1 MLFAG
6 KEDFKVAYEAKA
18 LETFS
23 KPVSQCSTFEQYE
36 LLVYLISGTVGK
48 IRTQT
53 SQRHLRLQQKKV
65 YYFSMEFLIGR
76 LLRNYLIN
84 LELEDIVS
92 EGLQDLS
99 IDLDALCQ
107 CEKDPG
113 LGNGGLGRLAACFLD
128 SMAYLGV
135 PGVGMGIRYRFGLFR
150 QKIVNGYQTEE
161 PDSWL
166 DSGYP
171 WEKRKPDEAVEVRFG
186 GYVESYTGQDGEPR
200 YELKGA
206 QTVLAV
212 PYDVPVVGYGG
223 KTVNVLRLWGAEP
236 VVEKLDLTAFNRGDY
251 SAAMRDRNDIEA
263 ITCIL
268 YPDDSTEAGR
278 ALRLK
283 QEYFFVS
290 AGIASIIRSFKA
302 AYGSDWEKLPAQISI
317 HTNDTHPALCVP
329 ELMRVLIDQEGL
341 KWDAAWEITRK
352 TISYTNHTIMPEA
365 LEKWSIDLM
374 RALLPRVYQIIEEID
389 RRYCASFDRS
399 LPDWQE
405 RLKNTAILWDGQVH
419 MANLS
424 IIGAYSVN
432 GVAALHTEILKTSV
446 LKDFYALTP
455 EKFNNKTNGVTH
467 RRFLAEANPPLSRL
481 ITSVIGDGWLGNA
494 AELQK
499 LLPYREDES
508 FLRTLRDVKRQN
520 KVRLGNYIAQTM
532 GIAVDPDSIFDIQVK
547 RIHAYKRQLLAAFK
561 VMHLYN
567 TLKENPDADI
577 GPYTF
582 IFAGK
587 AAAGYAFAKESIK
600 YICSIAD
607 MVNADPVV
615 NKKLRVIFLENFNV
629 SSAQLIYPACDI
641 SEQISTAG
649 KEASG
654 TGCMKFMFN
663 GAVTLG
669 TLDGANVEIRNQVGD
684 ENIAIFGLTAD
695 QVLDYYAHGGYIA
708 FDQVNS
714 DPRLQKLVDQ
724 LVDGTFLPYGRNFY
738 GIHDALMKANDEY
751 FVLKDFDP
759 YLRAFEDLCSIYADP
774 IRWGKMSLSNIAMAG
789 EFTTDR
795 TISQYCQDIWH
806 TPCDKIK

>member
-1 MLFAG
+1 MFAG

-18 LETFS
+18 LETFA
-23 KPVSQCSTFEQYE
+23 KPISACSTFEKYE
-36 LLVYLISGTVGK
+36 LLVYLIAGTTSKV
-48 IRTQT
+48 RTQT
-53 SQRHLRLQQKKV
+53 SMRHIRNKQKKV

-84 LELEDIVS
+84 LEMEEPVR
-92 EGLQDLS
+92 EGLSDLG

-107 CEKDPG
+107 CELDPG

-166 DSGYP
+166 ENGYP
-171 WEKRKPDEAVEVRFG
+171 WETKKSDQAIPVRFG
-186 GYVESYTGQDGEPR
+186 GYVESQTGPDGQPHFTT
-200 YELKGA
+200 KGG
-206 QTVLAV
+206 QVVMAV
-212 PYDVPVVGYGG
+212 PYEVPIVGYGG
-223 KTVNVLRLWGAEP
+223 KTVNVLRLWSAEP
-236 VVEKLDLTAFNRGDY
+236 VVEKLDLASFNRGDY
-251 SAAMRDRNDIEA
+251 SGAVKDRNEIEA
-263 ITCIL
+263 ISCIL
-268 YPDDSTEAGR
+268 YPDDSTESGK

-283 QEYFFVS
+283 QEYFFVA
-290 AGIASIIRSFKA
+290 AGVADIVRSFKKT
-302 AYGSDWEKLPAQISI
+302 YGSDWAIFPEKISI

-329 ELMRVLIDQEGL
+329 ELMRVLVDEEGVSWNEA
-341 KWDAAWEITRK
+341 WDITRK

-374 RALLPRVYQIIEEID
+374 RVLLPRVYQIIEEID
-389 RRYCASFDRS
+389 RRYVASFDRT

-405 RLKNTAILWDGQVH
+405 KLRNTAILWDGQVH

-432 GVAALHTEILKTSV
+432 GVAALHTEILKKEV

-481 ITSVIGDGWLGNA
+481 ITDTIGDGWMGNA
-494 AELQK
+494 FELQK
-499 LLPYREDES
+499 LLPYKEDKA
-508 FLRTLRDVKRQN
+508 FLTDLRDVKRQN
-520 KVRLGNYIAQTM
+520 KVRLGNYIADTM

-547 RIHAYKRQLLAAFK
+547 RIHAYKRQVLAAFK

-567 TLKENPDADI
+567 VLKENPKADI
-577 GPYTF
+577 PPYTF

-607 MVNADPVV
+607 LVNSDPVV
-615 NKKLRVIFLENFNV
+615 NKKLRVVFLENFNV
-629 SSAQLIYPACDI
+629 STAQLIYPAADI

-654 TGCMKFMFN
+654 TGCMKFMYN

-669 TLDGANVEIRNQVGD
+669 TLDGANVEIKKQVGD
-684 ENIAIFGLTAD
+684 ENIAIFGLTSD
-695 QVLDYYAHGGYIA
+695 EVLRYYQQGGYIA
-708 FDQVNS
+708 YDTCNA
-714 DPRLQKLVDQ
+714 DPRLKKICNQ
-724 LVDGTFLPYGRNFY
+724 LVDGTYGGLSFY
-738 GIHDALMKANDEY
+738 GIHDALFKANDEY
-751 FVLKDFDP
+751 FVLKDFDS
-759 YLRAFEDLCSIYADP
+759 YLSAFRSLSEIYQDP
-774 IRWGKMSLSNIAMAG
+774 VRWGGMSLTNIAMAG

-795 TISQYCQDIWH
+795 TIFQYCDEIWNI
-806 TPCDKIK
+806 PCDRIK

>member
-1 MLFAG
+1 LFAG

-18 LETFS
+18 LETFA
-23 KPVSQCSTFEQYE
+23 KPISACSTFEKYE
-36 LLVYLISGTVGK
+36 LLVYLIAGTTSKV
-48 IRTQT
+48 RTQT
-53 SQRHLRLQQKKV
+53 SMRHIRNKQKKV

-84 LELEDIVS
+84 LEMEEPVR
-92 EGLQDLS
+92 EGLSDLG

-107 CEKDPG
+107 CELDPG

-166 DSGYP
+166 ENGYP
-171 WEKRKPDEAVEVRFG
+171 WETKKSDQAIPVHFG
-186 GYVESYTGQDGEPR
+186 GYVESQTGPDGQPHFTT
-200 YELKGA
+200 KGG
-206 QTVLAV
+206 QVVMAV
-212 PYDVPVVGYGG
+212 PYEVPIVGYGG
-223 KTVNVLRLWGAEP
+223 KTVNVLRLWSAEP
-236 VVEKLDLTAFNRGDY
+236 VVEKLDLAAFNRGDY
-251 SAAMRDRNDIEA
+251 SGAVKDRNEIEA
-263 ITCIL
+263 ISCIL
-268 YPDDSTEAGR
+268 YPDDSTESGK

-283 QEYFFVS
+283 QEYFFVA
-290 AGIASIIRSFKA
+290 AGVADIVRSFKKT
-302 AYGSDWEKLPAQISI
+302 YGSDWTIFPEKISI

-329 ELMRVLIDQEGL
+329 ELMRVLVDEEGVSWNDA
-341 KWDAAWEITRK
+341 WDITRK

-374 RALLPRVYQIIEEID
+374 RVLLPRVYQIIEEID
-389 RRYCASFDRS
+389 RRYVASFDRT

-405 RLKNTAILWDGQVH
+405 KLKNTAILWDGQVH

-432 GVAALHTEILKTSV
+432 GVAALHTEILKKEV

-481 ITSVIGDGWLGNA
+481 ITDTIGDGWMGNA
-494 AELQK
+494 FELQK
-499 LLPYREDES
+499 LLPYKEDKA
-508 FLRTLRDVKRQN
+508 FLTDLRDVKRQN
-520 KVRLGNYIAQTM
+520 KVRLGNYIADTM

-547 RIHAYKRQLLAAFK
+547 RIHAYKRQVLAAFK

-567 TLKENPDADI
+567 VLKENPKADI
-577 GPYTF
+577 PPYTF
-582 IFAGK
+582 LFAGK

-607 MVNADPVV
+607 LVNSDPVV
-615 NKKLRVIFLENFNV
+615 NKKLRVVFLENFNV
-629 SSAQLIYPACDI
+629 STAQLIYPAADI

-654 TGCMKFMFN
+654 TGCMKFMYN

-669 TLDGANVEIRNQVGD
+669 TLDGANVEIKKQVGD
-684 ENIAIFGLTAD
+684 ENIAIFGLTSD
-695 QVLDYYAHGGYIA
+695 EVLRYYQQGGYIA
-708 FDQVNS
+708 YDTCNA
-714 DPRLQKLVDQ
+714 DPRLKKICDQ
-724 LVDGTFLPYGRNFY
+724 LVDGTYGGLSFY
-738 GIHDALMKANDEY
+738 GIHDALFKANDEY
-751 FVLKDFDP
+751 FVLKDFDS
-759 YLRAFEDLCSIYADP
+759 YLSAFRSLSEIYQDP
-774 IRWGKMSLSNIAMAG
+774 IRWGGMSLTNIAMAG

-795 TISQYCQDIWH
+795 TIFQYCDEIWNI
-806 TPCDKIK
+806 PCDRIK